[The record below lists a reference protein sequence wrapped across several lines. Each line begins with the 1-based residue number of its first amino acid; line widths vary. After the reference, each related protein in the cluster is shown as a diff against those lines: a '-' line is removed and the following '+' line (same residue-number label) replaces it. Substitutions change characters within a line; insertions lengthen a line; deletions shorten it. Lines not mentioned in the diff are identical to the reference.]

1 MEKGGG
7 HDFLCKVILLGEP
20 DIGKTS
26 LLTRYCDDT
35 FSDQRQMTA
44 SFDNKIKK
52 VNISNKT
59 VALQVR
65 ISSVLPKSFPYL
77 CSNPLFANNPITYL
91 LHF

>member
-7 HDFLCKVILLGEP
+7 HDFFCKVILLGEP

-44 SFDNKIKK
+44 SFDNKNKK

-59 VALQVR
+59 VALQVG
-65 ISSVLPKSFPYL
+65 ISSVCQNLSLPLLRTS
-77 CSNPLFANNPITYL
+77 FANNPITNT
-91 LHF
+91 